1 MEGRKLLFQVRIIF
15 IYKSGPLAP
24 ENPDAD
30 EVQKIKQ
37 GDRDMIMMNRPMQT
51 RILGDVLRI

>member
-1 MEGRKLLFQVRIIF
+1 M
-15 IYKSGPLAP
+15 AP

-30 EVQKIKQ
+30 EVQKIKE

-51 RILGDVLRI
+51 RIGDVRI